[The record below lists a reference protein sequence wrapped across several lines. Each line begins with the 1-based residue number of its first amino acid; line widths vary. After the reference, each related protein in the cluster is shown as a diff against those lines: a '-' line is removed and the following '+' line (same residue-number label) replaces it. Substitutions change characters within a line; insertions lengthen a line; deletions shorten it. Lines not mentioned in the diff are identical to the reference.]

1 MAEVPG
7 IRTVKATL
15 WFGAC
20 LLALLL
26 LAPTRS
32 TVAQSQEPIQHVV
45 NARETLLDLAIRY
58 GTTTEAIE
66 ALNNLADPNRIRI
79 GQVLLIPRVS
89 ATPAP
94 TRSVACAAT
103 HVVRAQESLSA
114 LAVRYDVAVSEIAA
128 ANGITDANVL
138 RIGQTLCI
146 PGEAPAA
153 PSPTAQPTPVAAQ
166 PTPLPAAPPAGRTHT
181 VQSGE
186 NLFRIALAYG
196 VTVNSL
202 MAANGITDVRFLRS
216 GTVLIIPG
224 AGAPVATPVP
234 TATPTPAA
242 TPVPDATPAAPATPT
257 GTVPA
262 VTCERGQFKSTFYNN
277 TTLSGVPVL
286 NRCDQHPLNL
296 PWGENPPA
304 QPAVNNDNFSARFEG
319 DFPFEAGTY
328 RFDLGADDGAKVW
341 VNDAEVFDEWRV
353 QTDDFSQV
361 MSFPEAA
368 DYRVRVEYYEAAGNA
383 RLSLNWQKVEPGT
396 APAPTPTPPPAAA
409 APPPSAPAATPPST
423 PAAPATSLLDFGYG
437 IQAYALDPD
446 NAQRTI
452 RHVNDLGFTWLKQQ
466 VRWKE
471 MEPTRGRRQYGKLDD
486 LIRRADAANVN
497 VLFSVVTAPAWAR
510 EQGADLSVAGPPAND
525 ADFADYVGDLARRY
539 CGRSLKA
546 IEVWNEQ
553 NLHYEWGNLP
563 LVARNYVDLL
573 SATSAQIRAACP
585 SMLIISGALTPAG
598 NNGAPQSRGGTAAVD
613 DFEYLRQMLVAGMAN
628 YVDAIGAHPSGYNVP
643 PTARHPSYCS
653 VIAQT
658 GMTNF
663 GSGCDNNS
671 PHHSFSFRSTME
683 GYNTI
688 ANANRAGHLKIVAT
702 EFGWA
707 VSSKRYPGYG
717 YAQDN
722 DYEEQADWT
731 VQAYRMMRD
740 WSWAGPAFLWNLNF
754 RSAGAGTER
763 EQWGIVNSD
772 WSPLPVYNALK
783 RETRR

>member
-15 WFGAC
+15 WFGVC

-32 TVAQSQEPIQHVV
+32 AVAQSQEPIRHGVS
-45 NARETLLDLAIRY
+45 AGEELLGLAIRY

-66 ALNNLADPNRIRI
+66 ALNDLADPNRIRI
-79 GQVLLIPRVS
+79 GQVLLIPRVT

-103 HVVRAQESLSA
+103 HVVRAREGLYAVA
-114 LAVRYDVAVSEIAA
+114 LRYGITAAEIAA
-128 ANGITDANVL
+128 ANGITNINAL
-138 RIGQTLCI
+138 RIGQRLCI
-146 PGEAPAA
+146 PGAA
-153 PSPTAQPTPVAAQ
+153 AAATPPAAQ
-166 PTPLPAAPPAGRTHT
+166 PTSPPAAPTAGRMHT
-181 VQSGE
+181 VQPGE

-196 VTVNSL
+196 VTVDSL

-216 GTVLIIPG
+216 GAVLIIPG

-234 TATPTPAA
+234 TATPAPVA
-242 TPVPDATPAAPATPT
+242 TPTPDATPPAATPT
-257 GTVPA
+257 GTPPA
-262 VTCERGQFKSTFYNN
+262 VTCERGQYTTTFYNN
-277 TTLSGVPVL
+277 TTPSGVPVFH
-286 NRCDQHPLNL
+286 RCDQHPLNL

-304 QPAVNNDNFSARFEG
+304 AAVKADNFSARFEG
-319 DFPFEAGTY
+319 DFPFEVGTY
-328 RFDLGADDGAKVW
+328 RFNLGTDDGARVDI
-341 VNDAEVFDEWRV
+341 NGEPVFDEWRV
-353 QTDDFSQV
+353 QTDDFSKV
-361 MSFPEAA
+361 MEFREAA
-368 DYRVRVEYYEAAGNA
+368 DYRVKVEYYEDAGNA
-383 RLSLNWQKVEPGT
+383 RLSLNWQKVEPSA

-409 APPPSAPAATPPST
+409 ATPPPAPAATPPSA

-446 NAQRTI
+446 NAQRTL

-510 EQGADLSVAGPPAND
+510 EPNADLSVAGPPANN
-525 ADFADYVGDLARRY
+525 ADFADYVGDLAGRY

-563 LVARNYVDLL
+563 LEARNYVALL
-573 SATSAQIRAACP
+573 RATSAQIRAACP

-598 NNGAPQSRGGTAAVD
+598 NNGARQSRGGTAAVD
-613 DFEYLRQMLVAGMAN
+613 DFEYLRQMLAAGMAD

-643 PTARHPSYCS
+643 PTARHPNYCS

-658 GMTNF
+658 GMANF

-688 ANANRAGHLKIVAT
+688 ANVHRAGHLKIVAT

-722 DYEEQADWT
+722 DYQEQAEWT
-731 VQAYRMMRD
+731 VKAYRMMRD
-740 WSWAGPAFLWNLNF
+740 WPWAGPAFLWNLNF
-754 RSAGAGTER
+754 RVAGAGTER
-763 EQWGIVNSD
+763 EQWGIVTSD
-772 WSPLPVYNALK
+772 WSPLPVYDALK

>member
-7 IRTVKATL
+7 IRTVKAAL

-32 TVAQSQEPIQHVV
+32 TVAQSQEPIRHVV

-257 GTVPA
+257 STVPA
-262 VTCERGQFKSTFYNN
+262 VTCERGQFKAAFYNN

-286 NRCDQHPLNL
+286 SRCDQFPLNL
-296 PWGENPPA
+296 PWGVNSPA
-304 QPAVNNDNFSARFEG
+304 PDVNNDNFSARFEG
-319 DFPFEAGTY
+319 LFAFEPGNY
-328 RFDLGADDGAKVW
+328 RFDLGADDGAKVF
-341 VNDAEVFDEWRV
+341 VNNEPVFDEWRV

-409 APPPSAPAATPPST
+409 APPPSAPAAPPPST

-446 NAQRTI
+446 NAQKTL

-471 MEPTRGRRQYGKLDD
+471 MEPTRGNRQYGKLDD
-486 LIRRADAANVN
+486 LITRADAANVN
-497 VLFSVVTAPAWAR
+497 VLFSVVKSPDWAR
-510 EQGADLSVAGPPAND
+510 EPNADTSISGPPANN
-525 ADFADYVGDLARRY
+525 ADFANYVGDLARRY

-553 NLHYEWGNLP
+553 NLHHEWGNLP
-563 LVARNYVDLL
+563 LNARGYVELL
-573 SATSAQIRAACP
+573 RAASGQIRAACP
-585 SMLIISGALTPAG
+585 SMLIISGAPTPAG

-613 DFEYLRQMLVAGMAN
+613 DFDYLRQMLEAGMAN

-643 PTARHPSYCS
+643 PS
-653 VIAQT
+653 VGWRNACAAIQR
-658 GMTNF
+658 
-663 GSGCDNNS
+663 SGNSFNGACDT
-671 PHHSFSFRSTME
+671 PHHSWSFRSTME
-683 GYNTI
+683 GYRAI
-688 ANANRAGHLKIVAT
+688 ALANGAGHLKIVAT

-707 VSSKRYPGYG
+707 AGGKYHPAYG
-717 YAQDN
+717 YADDN
-722 DYEEQADWT
+722 SYEEQEAWT
-731 VQAYRMMRD
+731 VEAFRMIRNWD
-740 WSWAGPAFLWNLNF
+740 WAGPAFLWNLNF
-754 RSAGAGTER
+754 RVVADGTER
-763 EQWGIVNSD
+763 AQWGIVKPN
-772 WSPLPVYNALK
+772 WSPLPVYTALK

>member
-15 WFGAC
+15 WFGVC

-32 TVAQSQEPIQHVV
+32 AVAQSQEPIRHMVS
-45 NARETLLDLAIRY
+45 AGEELLGLAIRY

-66 ALNNLADPNRIRI
+66 ALNDLADPNRIRI
-79 GQVLLIPRVS
+79 GQVLLIPRVT

-103 HVVRAQESLSA
+103 HVVRAREGLYAVA
-114 LAVRYDVAVSEIAA
+114 LRYGVTAAEIAA
-128 ANGITDANVL
+128 ANGITNINAL

-146 PGEAPAA
+146 PGAA
-153 PSPTAQPTPVAAQ
+153 ATATPPAAQ
-166 PTPLPAAPPAGRTHT
+166 PTSPPAAPTAGRTHT

-196 VTVNSL
+196 VTVDSL

-216 GTVLIIPG
+216 GAVLIIPG

-234 TATPTPAA
+234 TATPAPVA
-242 TPVPDATPAAPATPT
+242 TPTPVATPPAPATPT
-257 GTVPA
+257 GTPPA
-262 VTCERGQFKSTFYNN
+262 VTCERGHYTTTFYND
-277 TTLSGVPVL
+277 TTPSGVPVFH
-286 NRCDQHPLNL
+286 RCDQHPLNL

-304 QPAVNNDNFSARFEG
+304 AAVKADNFSARFEG
-319 DFPFEAGTY
+319 DFPFQAGTY
-328 RFDLGADDGAKVW
+328 RFDLGTDDGARVS
-341 VNDAEVFDEWRV
+341 VSGEEVFDEWRV
-353 QTDDFSQV
+353 QTDDFSQF
-361 MSFPEAA
+361 MAFPEDA
-368 DYRVRVEYYEAAGNA
+368 DYRVIVEYYEAEGNA
-383 RLSLNWQKVEPGT
+383 RLSLNWQKVEPGA

-409 APPPSAPAATPPST
+409 ATPPPAPAAPPPSA

-446 NAQRTI
+446 NAQRTL

-486 LIRRADAANVN
+486 LIDRADAANVN
-497 VLFSVVTAPAWAR
+497 VLFSVVKSPNWAR
-510 EQGADLSVAGPPAND
+510 EPGADTNVSGPPANN
-525 ADFADYVGDLARRY
+525 ADFANYVGDLARRY

-553 NLHYEWGNLP
+553 NLHHEWGNLP
-563 LVARNYVDLL
+563 LNARNYVALL
-573 SATSAQIRAACP
+573 RAASGQIRAACP
-585 SMLIISGALTPAG
+585 SMLIISGAPTPAG
-598 NNGAPQSRGGTAAVD
+598 NNGARMSQGGTAAVD
-613 DFEYLRQMLVAGMAN
+613 DFDYLRQMLAAGMAN

-643 PTARHPSYCS
+643 PS
-653 VIAQT
+653 VDWRNACAAIRR
-658 GMTNF
+658 
-663 GSGCDNNS
+663 SGNSFNGACDT
-671 PHHSFSFRSTME
+671 PHHSWSFRSTME
-683 GYNTI
+683 GYRDI
-688 ANANRAGHLKIVAT
+688 AVANGAGHLKIVAT

-707 VSSKRYPGYG
+707 AGGKYHPAYG
-717 YAQDN
+717 YADDN
-722 DYEEQADWT
+722 SYEEQEAWT
-731 VQAYRMMRD
+731 VEAFRMIRNWD
-740 WSWAGPAFLWNLNF
+740 WAGPAFLWNLNF
-754 RSAGAGTER
+754 RVVADGTER
-763 EQWGIVNSD
+763 AQWGIVKPN
-772 WSPLPVYNALK
+772 WSPLPVYTALK